1 MKEQF
6 GDVNVSLDGHVG
18 LVEIC
23 RAPLNFFDVQLI
35 KDLVSAFNLLDE
47 TAACR
52 ASVLASEGNVFCAGA
67 DFNSGD
73 SVLSSTESTGGNP
86 LYQAAVELFSCKKPI
101 VGAIQGTATGG
112 GLGLA
117 LVPDFRV
124 TCPEA
129 RFVANFTRLGIH
141 PGFGLTH
148 VLPQLI
154 GQQRANLMF
163 YTGRRI
169 KGEQAV
175 EWGLADILTSQ
186 DKVREEAFA
195 LAREIAE
202 GAPLAVMSTRAT
214 MRQGLAEK
222 VKNFSD
228 HEDKEQ
234 AWLSETN
241 DFAEGVKS
249 VTERRVGNFTGS

>member
-1 MKEQF
+1 MQKQF
-6 GDVNVSLDGHVG
+6 GDVKVSLDGHVA

-23 RAPLNFFDVQLI
+23 RGPLNFFDVQLI
-35 KDLVSAFNLLDE
+35 KDLVAAFTLLDDTKE
-47 TAACR
+47 CR
-52 ASVLASEGNVFCAGA
+52 ASVLASEGKVFCAGA
-67 DFNSGD
+67 NFNSGQ
-73 SVLSSTESTGGNP
+73 SVLSTTEATEGNP
-86 LYQAAVELFSCKKPI
+86 LYQAAVALFSCKKPI

-129 RFVANFTRLGIH
+129 RFVANFTKLGIH
-141 PGFGLTH
+141 PGFGLSH

-175 EWGLADILTSQ
+175 QWGLADILTSQ

-195 LAREIAE
+195 LANEIAE

-214 MRQGLAEK
+214 MRQGLAEE
-222 VKNFSD
+222 VKRFSD
-228 HEDKEQ
+228 HEDREQ
-234 AWLSETN
+234 AWLSETG

-249 VTERRVGNFTGS
+249 VTERRVGNFTGT